1 MLGFLAKRLPS
12 VVLMLV
18 VTAVIAFLL
27 PRLGAG
33 DPAQVVAGS
42 DATAEQVEAVREQ
55 MGLNRPLIVQ
65 FGDWAG
71 GVLTGDFGTSLISN
85 RPVSQIIAGRLGSTL
100 ELALA
105 ATLLMVVLGVGLGV
119 LSGSAREG
127 AARASL
133 DGALSVFLATPPHV
147 TGLILILFLGITW
160 RVLPVSGEVSVLDD
174 PLLGLSYLVLP
185 AFALALPQAAMIA
198 RLIQARMAQVLQE
211 DFIDLAIAKGVP
223 PRRIAISHVL
233 RNSLGTAVVATGV
246 RVGELLA
253 GAVVIEA
260 IFARQGLGTLA
271 VTAVQSRDYE
281 VVQIV
286 VLFAVV
292 IAVLVHF
299 ASEILLAALD
309 PRIRLD
315 P

>member
-119 LSGSAREG
+119 LAGSAREG

-174 PLLGLSYLVLP
+174 PLLGLTYLVLP

-246 RVGELLA
+246 RVGELVA

-299 ASEILLAALD
+299 TSEILLAALD

>member
-119 LSGSAREG
+119 LAGSAREG

-299 ASEILLAALD
+299 TSEILLAALD